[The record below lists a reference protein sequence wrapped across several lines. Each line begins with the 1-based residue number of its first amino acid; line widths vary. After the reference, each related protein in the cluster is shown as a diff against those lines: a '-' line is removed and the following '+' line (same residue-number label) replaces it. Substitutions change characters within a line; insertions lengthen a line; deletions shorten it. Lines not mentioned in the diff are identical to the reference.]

1 MLADTS
7 VNLVVD
13 LETSLGVFRQGR
25 LLVQVTWGVAA
36 RKYLDYVGF
45 AAGNNLADGAEAA
58 TAEVPLQSGQPLH
71 VE

>member
-1 MLADTS
+1 MITVKGTVIRELILMLADTS

-36 RKYLDYVGF
+36 RKYLEYKF
-45 AAGNNLADGAEAA
+45 
-58 TAEVPLQSGQPLH
+58 
-71 VE
+71 